1 MLRILCYI
9 VYYIY
14 GVISWFWIVIYYGE
28 LGSVGV
34 EFGVLIL
41 MYS

>member
-9 VYYIY
+9 IYYIY
-14 GVISWFWIVIYYGE
+14 DVISWFCIYYGE